1 MHKFNN
7 NHRNVRV
14 SIFNSY
20 KRIEP
25 HQQVP
30 TSTNIAEI
38 IRTTNSPYC
47 NRNNGLFYADDYMK
61 IKSSSEYW
69 TTITGLSNNFY
80 WDNYNHDCFFKI
92 NDGVKPSEALKAFF
106 IGPSFPDCA
115 NVIQASVYLSILNT
129 IGESKFDKI
138 FGNKISQFIITKYL
152 YDEFSSTS
160 NENPI
165 GNPLH
170 FIFDK
175 IDTNKMVI
183 SDLCDGDILHI
194 GGVDD
199 YKYKHLSGF
208 AIGWNVVCIRKDIND
223 EPKFIGFGPETFND
237 GPLTF
242 SQLKLKLIEYY
253 NQPQSKETLEV
264 IKKLSLTNPVT
275 DEERLNN
282 QKSDLAKILAN
293 DTKEYDS
300 DINGLICCIRLNQ
313 AKLNHFINSDFN
325 NTWPTKLSNP
335 QKNFEGSNIV
345 KYLTIDESISSEN
358 RNSTFENYN
367 TDNVKRKKLYE
378 LMSSFSNAVIEH
390 DFKRPLGI
398 ILSGNPGIGKTHL
411 SISVL
416 KKTLLHSNKRIL
428 FLDEKF
434 LNEYYQFNVSKY
446 NISKE
451 IKDFDFIIFDDINQ
465 IHGAASCALEEI
477 FKEVFLY
484 NKILLVSSN
493 INLNLVYRYIPRYIS
508 YIDDVKNNF
517 IVVDNLNINSYRSG
531 CFLTK
536 HLNTDRKLEVLSNFN
551 QQIASGVVIPMSDID
566 RTRSYNM
573 IKEQYCKIKEHCKIR
588 MVNEPYKNQFVY
600 DLYVKDANKFDTFII
615 KVTNQQEG
623 EQLLKLIEKVHYMGS
638 KIIVITDNESNFI
651 KSVKYH
657 LNSFLEK
664 KYFDKRSDRLKV
676 IFPDY
681 F

>member
-1 MHKFNN
+1 MSKFDYND
-7 NHRNVRV
+7 RKIRV
-14 SIFNSY
+14 SIFNKY

-25 HQQVP
+25 YQQVP
-30 TSTNIAEI
+30 TTTNIAEI
-38 IRTTNSPYC
+38 IQTTNRPYDC
-47 NRNNGLFYADDYMK
+47 RNNGLFYADDYMK
-61 IKSSSEYW
+61 IKSSSESW
-69 TTITGLSNNFY
+69 TTISGLANNFY
-80 WDNYNHDCFFKI
+80 WDNYNYDCFFKI

-129 IGESKFDKI
+129 IGESKFNKI

-152 YDEFSSTS
+152 YDEFSSTTK
-160 NENPI
+160 ENPI

-175 IDTNKMVI
+175 IDTSKM
-183 SDLCDGDILHI
+183 DLRDGDILHI
-194 GGVDD
+194 GGVND
-199 YKYKHLSGF
+199 YKYKHLAGF

-223 EPKFIGFGPETFND
+223 EPKFIGFGPNTFKD

-242 SQLKLKLIEYY
+242 SELKLKLIEYY
-253 NQPQSKETLEV
+253 NQSQSRETLDI
-264 IKKLSLTNPVT
+264 IKKLSLTNPIT
-275 DEERLNN
+275 DEEKINN
-282 QKSDLAKILAN
+282 QKSDLAKLFAN
-293 DTKEYDS
+293 DTKDYDS
-300 DINGLICCIRLNQ
+300 EITGFLCCIRLNQ

-325 NTWPTKLSNP
+325 NTWPIKLSNP

-345 KYLTIDESISSEN
+345 KYLTVDGCISSEN

-367 TDNVKRKKLYE
+367 PDNIKRKELYE
-378 LMSSFSNAVIEH
+378 LISSFSNAVIEH

-411 SISVL
+411 SIAVL

-434 LNEYYQFNVSKY
+434 LNEYYQFNVSRY

-465 IHGAASCALEEI
+465 IHGAAAGALEKI
-477 FKEVFLY
+477 FKDVFLH
-484 NKILLVSSN
+484 NKILIVSSN
-493 INLNLVYRYIPRYIS
+493 INLDVIYRYIPRYVS
-508 YIDDVKNNF
+508 YIDEVKNNF
-517 IVVDNLNINSYRSG
+517 VVVDNLNTNSYRSG

-536 HLNTDRKLEVLSNFN
+536 SLTTEKKLETLSNFN
-551 QQIASGVVIPMSDID
+551 QQIASGIVIPMSDID
-566 RTRSYNM
+566 RTRCYNL
-573 IKEQYCKIKEHCKIR
+573 IKEQYCKINKQCKIR
-588 MVNEPYKNQFVY
+588 MVDEPLKNNFVHDY
-600 DLYVKDANKFDTFII
+600 YVQDANKFDTFII
-615 KVTNQQEG
+615 KVTNYQES

-638 KIIVITDNESNFI
+638 KIIVITDNESNFVKNI
-651 KSVKYH
+651 KYK
-657 LNSFLEK
+657 LNSYLEE
-664 KYFDKRSDRLKV
+664 KYFDKRNDRLKV